1 MRPINPDPTMELAAI
16 SETRVSA
23 CSRFVHGDNAG
34 LPSWVLGRLAS
45 MTEWNIQSRAHACE
59 ACGKTF
65 ADQEVFH
72 TLLIDEKADFRRSDI
87 CQACWQKQYSEG
99 ARDRKGFVSYW
110 HGVYQAPPAP
120 TEAIRRETA
129 ESLLRKLIELNDPH
143 YIPAAYILAA
153 MLERKR
159 LLKVKEQLVR
169 DGRRVFIYEQP
180 ATGDAFTIVDPGL
193 QLNQLDAVQHDVAAL
208 LEHGLNP
215 PPAPAA
221 PADPASAPEDAATL
235 VAATEPTTLPAEPA
249 EEPGTP

>member
-1 MRPINPDPTMELAAI
+1 
-16 SETRVSA
+16 
-23 CSRFVHGDNAG
+23 
-34 LPSWVLGRLAS
+34 

-72 TLLIDEKADFRRSDI
+72 TLLIDEKADFRRSDV
-87 CQACWQKQYSEG
+87 CEACWQKQYSEG

-110 HGVYQAPPAP
+110 HGIYQAPTPP
-120 TEAIRRETA
+120 SEAIRRETA

-215 PPAPAA
+215 PPAESIPAGMVP
-221 PADPASAPEDAATL
+221 PANDSAALAA
-235 VAATEPTTLPAEPA
+235 PAEPA
-249 EEPGTP
+249 EAPRTP